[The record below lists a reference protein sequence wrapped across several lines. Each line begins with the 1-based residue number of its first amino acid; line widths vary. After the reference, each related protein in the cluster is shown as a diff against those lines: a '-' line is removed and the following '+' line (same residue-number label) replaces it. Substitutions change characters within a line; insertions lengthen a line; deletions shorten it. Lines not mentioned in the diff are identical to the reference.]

1 MFVSKVLASSLVY
14 NISDGQFTSRADL
27 IDAAGSSLGRGAL
40 VPGLGKK
47 WMPTLPWKI
56 QSFSNL
62 SQKNLANFLCC
73 SSFLKRNSHILLF
86 NFED

>member
-1 MFVSKVLASSLVY
+1 MKSRLTLILMFVSEVLASSLVY

-47 WMPTLPWKI
+47 
-56 QSFSNL
+56 
-62 SQKNLANFLCC
+62 
-73 SSFLKRNSHILLF
+73 
-86 NFED
+86 

>member
-40 VPGLGKK
+40 VPGLGKTCLYFPGK
-47 WMPTLPWKI
+47 FKI
-56 QSFSNL
+56 LAVSRRKILSFPCGFYFPC
-62 SQKNLANFLCC
+62 KKEF
-73 SSFLKRNSHILLF
+73 F
-86 NFED
+86 DTV

>member
-1 MFVSKVLASSLVY
+1 VF

-47 WMPTLPWKI
+47 YI
-56 QSFSNL
+56 
-62 SQKNLANFLCC
+62 AFLGI
-73 SSFLKRNSHILLF
+73 FQN
-86 NFED
+86 

>member
-1 MFVSKVLASSLVY
+1 MFVSEVLASSLVY

-47 WMPTLPWKI
+47 CPHFLGKFRVLVLLNKFCQLPV
-56 QSFSNL
+56 
-62 SQKNLANFLCC
+62 
-73 SSFLKRNSHILLF
+73 LF
-86 NFED
+86 

>member
-1 MFVSKVLASSLVY
+1 MY

-47 WMPTLPWKI
+47 CPLFLRKFNLNLI
-56 QSFSNL
+56 QFNL
-62 SQKNLANFLCC
+62 SNFSQK
-73 SSFLKRNSHILLF
+73 ILPIPF
-86 NFED
+86 PCKKEFFDAAI